1 MNIFG
6 ATNVRIK
13 LRSPNPMHKNI
24 STFQQMMKVTI
35 ALEKR
40 AIGKE
45 EMNLE
50 NNDDQFFYSMKGK
63 LFQNIVSESRIL
75 DAVSNEENDENILI
89 FETPHP
95 IKHKNILEKPRLD
108 YIETWFESDV
118 GQEIPSCSQHIWFSN
133 SSTHF
138 GHAPD
143 FVVLSSICFRVLELI
158 PNIKWMLEW
167 IHTDANPSIGSCHT
181 TPTPN

>member
-1 MNIFG
+1 MNIFK
-6 ATNVRIK
+6 ATNVRMK

-24 STFQQMMKVTI
+24 STFQHMMKVTI

-40 AIGKE
+40 GIGKE

-63 LFQNIVSESRIL
+63 LFQNIVSESRML

-108 YIETWFESDV
+108 YIETWFESVV
-118 GQEIPSCSQHIWFSN
+118 GQEIPSCSQHTLDMPMILLYYPQYVSQFWS
-133 SSTHF
+133 
-138 GHAPD
+138 
-143 FVVLSSICFRVLELI
+143 
-158 PNIKWMLEW
+158 
-167 IHTDANPSIGSCHT
+167 
-181 TPTPN
+181 